1 MFIPPQLRRPEFRFC
16 KVRGKRPYEP
26 AWQERNNY
34 RYDDQS
40 LHDSFSNDQGYG
52 VIGGYGGLLVVDG
65 DSHEIIED
73 VFPRLPKTFSVLT
86 GSGKLHCYYIIDDC
100 TSFKATGQDGQTLV
114 DFQGRGKQVI
124 GPGSVYPGSDRRY
137 TVLDDLPIASITRKD
152 LIRHFADF
160 LSLDNVIPPKPIQ
173 RHTTGE
179 NAATAIKTALPL
191 SRVLAGEGVNIQ
203 RGNTACLWH
212 PSQRGKCLVFDDA
225 KGLWYCFHCAQG
237 GDVITFIQI
246 HRRLDFIGAC
256 RYLTDTLWAPHQ
268 PRQRRL
274 RPQELRAL
282 AEETQGW
289 PEWPDTFKRTQLR
302 GQDTQYRAAGPP
314 RDAITRPVPRCA
326 ADSGVGVLD
335 GYRQTQKDGVHPRMA
350 GERAQ

>member
-256 RYLTDTLWAPHQ
+256 RYLTDTYGLRINLDSDDYGRKSFERWLRRRKDGQNGRIPSSALNYVAKTHNIVPQDHQ
-268 PRQRRL
+268 GML
-274 RPQELRAL
+274 S
-282 AEETQGW
+282 
-289 PEWPDTFKRTQLR
+289 PD
-302 GQDTQYRAAGPP
+302 QYRA
-314 RDAITRPVPRCA
+314 
-326 ADSGVGVLD
+326 VLQIVEW
-335 GYRQTQKDGVHPRMA
+335 GY
-350 GERAQ
+350 